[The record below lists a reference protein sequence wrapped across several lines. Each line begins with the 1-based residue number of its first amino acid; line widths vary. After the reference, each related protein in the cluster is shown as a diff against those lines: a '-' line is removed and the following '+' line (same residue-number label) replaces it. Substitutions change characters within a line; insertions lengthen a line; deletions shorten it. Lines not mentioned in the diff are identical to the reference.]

1 MSFSIT
7 STSPLP
13 EHPKYDINLRRR
25 KRSIDP
31 LLLELFGDSDK
42 EKVARKKT
50 VKPKKPKPSFTD
62 GMKLD
67 RSRDWERVKVAKPP
81 KEEVEA
87 PKQQQQQQQQQPVK
101 DKAQANS
108 SPPVVAEAEGPSIE
122 DVFKALGVPS
132 APPESTR
139 PTTTSASTTTSKS
152 SNLQLIQEEMR
163 SLEKDMAR
171 SRKLVQK
178 LKSQQVAATER
189 KEEPRVE
196 DFSMKRRRK
205 RGLRSRGPE
214 FNPRRRYNPNSNRF
228 PARDPGWVARKSKPF
243 NYRY

>member
-1 MSFSIT
+1 MSIT

-13 EHPKYDINLRRR
+13 EHPRYDMNLRR
-25 KRSIDP
+25 KRRIDP
-31 LLLELFGDSDK
+31 LLLELFGDSVK

-50 VKPKKPKPSFTD
+50 SRPKKPKPSFTD

-87 PKQQQQQQQQQPVK
+87 PKQQHQQYQQQVK
-101 DKAQANS
+101 DEVGANS
-108 SPPVVAEAEGPSIE
+108 IPPAVAEAEGPSIE
-122 DVFKALGVPS
+122 DVFRALGVPS
-132 APPESTR
+132 DPPKST
-139 PTTTSASTTTSKS
+139 PSTTTSASTTTSKS

-163 SLEKDMAR
+163 SLEEDMAR

-178 LKSQQVAATER
+178 LKSQQVTVASEK

-196 DFSMKRRRK
+196 DLSMKRRKK

-228 PARDPGWVARKSKPF
+228 PARDPGWVTRKSKPF
-243 NYRY
+243 SYRY